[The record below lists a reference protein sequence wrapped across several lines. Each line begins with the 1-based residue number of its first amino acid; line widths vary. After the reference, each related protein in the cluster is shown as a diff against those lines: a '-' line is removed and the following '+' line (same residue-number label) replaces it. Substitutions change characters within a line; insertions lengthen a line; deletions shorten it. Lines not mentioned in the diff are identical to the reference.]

1 MGSSGSKSRKGRRHL
16 PKVGTRPANEHQLHD
31 RREAALHPFSEDPF
45 DKGRSPVTIIV
56 AILVALIVIVGV
68 VALIAAT

>member
-1 MGSSGSKSRKGRRHL
+1 VGSSGSKRKGRRHL

-45 DKGRSPVTIIV
+45 DRRRSPATVIV
-56 AILVALIVIVGV
+56 AILVALVVLIGVI
-68 VALIAAT
+68 ALVAAT

>member
-1 MGSSGSKSRKGRRHL
+1 MGSSGSKRKGRRHL

-45 DKGRSPVTIIV
+45 DRRRTPTTIVI
-56 AILVALIVIVGV
+56 AILVALIVLIGVIAIV
-68 VALIAAT
+68 AAT